1 MENKPYYDINEI
13 AASFREDGEFLS
25 AVPYGEGHIND
36 TYAAYFRKP
45 DGREYRTIVQ
55 RINHSV
61 FTDPQALMNNI
72 QGVTN
77 FLKKKIAARGGDV
90 DRETLTVIPT
100 TDNQA
105 FYRDSSGNYWRNY
118 IFVENATSYQ
128 ACENDQDFYNCGKSF
143 GNFQL
148 LLADYPVETLV
159 ETIPNFHNT
168 VKRFEALEQAIQEDK
183 AGRLKEVQTEVAFA
197 MMRKEDAGELIR
209 MLDQGEL
216 PLRVTHNDTKLNN
229 ILIDDETGEGICV
242 IDLDTVMPGLAC
254 YDFGDSIRF
263 GASTAA
269 EDETDLSKVE
279 MSLHLFEVFADGY
292 LSVAKHFLTPQ
303 EAYSLAVGSKIM
315 TFECG
320 CRFLTDYLNGD
331 VYFKTH
337 YPQQNLDRCR
347 TQYKL
352 VADMEKKMDEM
363 HAIVQKYYR

>member
-1 MENKPYYDINEI
+1 MENKVHYDINEI

-55 RINHSV
+55 RINHLV
-61 FTDPQALMNNI
+61 FTDPDALMNNV
-72 QGVTN
+72 QGVTQ
-77 FLKKKIAARGGDV
+77 FLKEKIAQRGGDV
-90 DRETLTVIPT
+90 NRETLTVIPT
-100 TDNQA
+100 TQGRAYYQDK
-105 FYRDSSGNYWRNY
+105 SGNFWRSY

-128 ACENDQDFYNCGKSF
+128 TCENDEDFYNCGKSF

-168 VKRFEALEQAIQEDK
+168 VKRFEALEEAIREDK
-183 AGRLKEVQTEVAFA
+183 MGRAKNVEQEIQFA
-197 MMRKEDAGELIR
+197 LARKEAAGELIR
-209 MLDQGEL
+209 MLDKKEL

-229 ILIDDETGEGICV
+229 ILIDNETGEGICV

-269 EDETDLSKVE
+269 EDEKDLSKVE
-279 MSLHLFEVFADGY
+279 MSLHLFEVFARGY
-292 LSVAKHFLTPQ
+292 LSVARHFLTPN

-331 VYFKTH
+331 TYFKIH
-337 YPQQNLDRCR
+337 YPEQNLDRCR
-347 TQYKL
+347 TQFKL
-352 VADMEKKMDEM
+352 VADMENKMDEM
-363 HAIVQKYYR
+363 HQIVQKYYQ